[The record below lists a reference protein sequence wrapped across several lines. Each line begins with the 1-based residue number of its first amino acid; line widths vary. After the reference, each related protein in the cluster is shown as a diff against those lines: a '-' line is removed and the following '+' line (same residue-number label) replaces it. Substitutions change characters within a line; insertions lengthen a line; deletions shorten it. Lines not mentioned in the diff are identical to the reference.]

1 MSRLLSVITLTI
13 GLIFVGGCFNRP
25 TDPQTVKGSAFDRMK
40 PAENTKTDAKGGKKA
55 DKRGKGIPD

>member
-1 MSRLLSVITLTI
+1 MSVITVTI

-25 TDPQTVKGSAFDRMK
+25 TDPQTVKGNAFNRMQTG
-40 PAENTKTDAKGGKKA
+40 ENSKTDAKGGKKV